1 MKPVYLSTAV
11 LVLKT
16 KHTHTLYANTQLS

>member
-1 MKPVYLSTAV
+1 MKPVYLHTAV

-16 KHTHTLYANTQLS
+16 KHTHTLYANSQLP